1 MVCHIDVLRYI
12 PQAHKQVLSL
22 IGADPG
28 GGELPY
34 TVLDSGMNGA
44 AGESGDGVAGPGAG
58 LGVHPEP

>member
-1 MVCHIDVLRYI
+1 VLG
-12 PQAHKQVLSL
+12 L

-44 AGESGDGVAGPGAG
+44 AGDGVAGPGAG